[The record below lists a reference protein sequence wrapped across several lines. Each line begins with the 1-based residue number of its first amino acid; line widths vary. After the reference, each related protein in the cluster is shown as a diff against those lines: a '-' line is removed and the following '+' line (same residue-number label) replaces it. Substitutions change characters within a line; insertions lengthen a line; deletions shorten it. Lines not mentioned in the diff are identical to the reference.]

1 MKKREFV
8 LYDLTQYKKIIEEV
22 IRDLN
27 ASEYY
32 FDIKL
37 ILTEALTNAYKH
49 GNKNNNKKSIYLRY
63 FYNNNE
69 LKFEIE
75 DSGCNHKNITI
86 PNEISD
92 ENLLNGSGRGLFLIN
107 CIADKIKFN
116 NKTLIIEKYLTDIRN

>member
-49 GNKNNNKKSIYLRY
+49 GNKSNNKKSIYLRY

-75 DSGCNHKNITI
+75 DSGSNQKNITI

-92 ENLLNGSGRGLFLIN
+92 ENLLDGSGRGLFLIKSM
-107 CIADKIKFN
+107 ADNVEYKGN
-116 NKTLIIEKYLTDIRN
+116 MLIIQKYLCY